1 MHFNYLRKLYS
12 FLFEIVN
19 RKYLK
24 IKFFKI
30 IRLKKFL
37 LEIISLRWHNLKR
50 KVRNKN
56 LKKALITFIVLLII
70 WILGFYMYIT
80 YKNIEIDENKYT
92 ATKLQSTTNE
102 QTVENIQERSKKVV
116 DIIEET
122 TQKVVGIS
130 KLKNAGNS
138 ILSKSTESDLGL
150 GTGIIV
156 TEDGYI
162 LSNEH
167 VTGSKYSKCYITLEN
182 GENYDGTVVW
192 SDTDLDL
199 SITKINARK
208 LACVNLGD
216 SNKIRVGES
225 VYAIGNPIGFEFRRT
240 VTAGIISAKNRT
252 IRIQEDTR
260 QSYMTDLIQ
269 TDATI
274 NPGNSGGPLIYPNG
288 EVIGINTV
296 KISSAEGIGFAI
308 PINIVKPIIESLKNT
323 GNFEEATIGI
333 YAYDKEV
340 IPYLNNNNQS
350 TNFEKGIYVAEIT
363 KNGPADNTEIR
374 EGDVITSIDGKELNT
389 MNDLREYIYTKKP
402 NEEITLQI
410 TRGKIKKE
418 IKLILGKK

>member
-1 MHFNYLRKLYS
+1 M
-12 FLFEIVN
+12 
-19 RKYLK
+19 
-24 IKFFKI
+24 
-30 IRLKKFL
+30 KKKKKM
-37 LEIISLRWHNLKR
+37 SNVKR
-50 KVRNKN
+50 
-56 LKKALITFIVLLII
+56 ALIIFVILLTI
-70 WILGFYMYIT
+70 WIFGFYIYIT
-80 YKNIEIDENKYT
+80 YKNIEIDENRYT
-92 ATKLQSTTNE
+92 AQKVQSTLNE
-102 QTVENIQERSKKVV
+102 QTVEKAEENSKKVA

-138 ILSKSTESDLGL
+138 ILSKSTESELGL
-150 GTGIIV
+150 GTGLIV

-192 SDTDLDL
+192 SDTDIDL
-199 SITKINARK
+199 SITKINAK
-208 LACVNLGD
+208 NLSYVNLAD
-216 SNKIRVGES
+216 SNQIRVGET

-240 VTAGIISAKNRT
+240 VTSGIISAKNRT
-252 IRIQEDTR
+252 IKIEENDKQA
-260 QSYMTDLIQ
+260 YMTNLIQ

-308 PINIVKPIIESLKNT
+308 PINIVKPIIESFKNT

-340 IPYLNNNNQS
+340 IPYLSNNLNNNFQ
-350 TNFEKGIYVAEIT
+350 KGIYVAQIT
-363 KNGPADNTEIR
+363 KNGPLDNTELKEADI
-374 EGDVITSIDGKELNT
+374 INSIDGKELNT

-402 NEEITLQI
+402 NEEVILQI
-410 TRGKIKKE
+410 SRGKISKE
-418 IKLILGKK
+418 IRLVLGKK